1 MSTELSCWLDPQV
14 GTAGRPAPGPHR
26 LDDPEMEVREP
37 RPPRVIAP
45 PARALWIVRT
55 LIVMAL
61 VQLALFLGWLL
72 QPDHRGD
79 WLPFWLLTAGLGFKI
94 FRWLNTW
101 YQYWSVQEVPPL
113 RTRRA
118 WTVDVFTTAC
128 PGEPH
133 DMIERTLRAM
143 VRMRLPH
150 RNFLCDEGN
159 DPQLR
164 ALCRQLGVTHVTRSD
179 RRDAKAGNINNALRQ
194 SNGEICVVLDPD
206 HEPCPSMLENVL
218 GYFED
223 QGVGFVQTVQG
234 YRNQGASLIARG
246 AAEQTYHFYGAMMMG
261 MHHYGVV
268 QAIGANCAFRR
279 TALESI
285 GGHAPG
291 LAEDMHTAMR
301 LYAKGWRSVY
311 VPEMLTRGLVP
322 SSLSAYYKQ
331 QLKWACGCFDLL
343 LYVYPR
349 LFRRLTLQQR
359 VHYFCRPLYYARGLF
374 GLIDVAVPI
383 LCLTGGFVGWRIAPL
398 EFAVWF
404 MPLLSLSA
412 LIHYATQWWLLE
424 PTEQGSH
431 VLGGILK
438 AGTWWVHLT
447 GIVCSICRIRVPY
460 IPTPKEDVS
469 ENAWLLS
476 VPNAAVALFSVGAIA
491 YGLSRDWSPHNL
503 LMAIF
508 AGWNAAALGFVA
520 LISQKKAGED
530 LRALAN
536 RGAARS
542 RARVAAVTTAFDY
555 GSSS

>member
-1 MSTELSCWLDPQV
+1 MSIELSCFVDPQI
-14 GTAGRPAPGPHR
+14 GYSTT
-26 LDDPEMEVREP
+26 EREP
-37 RPPRVIAP
+37 PSPRVVTPPPRAI
-45 PARALWIVRT
+45 WIVRA
-55 LIVMAL
+55 LILLAL

-79 WLPFWLLTAGLGFKI
+79 ALPFCLLAAGLGFKT
-94 FRWLNTW
+94 FRWLHIW
-101 YQYWSVQEVPPL
+101 YQYWSMQEVPPR
-113 RTRRA
+113 RTRRE

-150 RNFLCDEGN
+150 RSFLCDEGDN
-159 DPQLR
+159 PQLR
-164 ALCRQLGVTHVTRSD
+164 ALCQRLGVTHVTRSN
-179 RRDAKAGNINNALRQ
+179 RKDAKAGNINNALRR
-194 SNGEICVVLDPD
+194 SDGEICVVLDPD

-223 QGVGFVQTVQG
+223 EGVGFVQTVQG
-234 YRNQGASLIARG
+234 YRNQGASLVARG
-246 AAEQTYHFYGAMMMG
+246 AAEQTYQFYGPMMMG
-261 MHHYGVV
+261 MQGYGVV
-268 QAIGANCAFRR
+268 QAIGANCVFRR

-349 LFRRLTLQQR
+349 LFRSFTLQQK
-359 VHYFCRPLYYARGLF
+359 VHYFCKPLYYTRGLF
-374 GLIDVAVPI
+374 GLIDIAVPI
-383 LCLTGGFVGWRIAPL
+383 LCLATGIVGWRIAPL
-398 EFAVWF
+398 QFVVWF
-404 MPLLSLSA
+404 TPLLLLCA

-424 PTEQGSH
+424 PAEVGSH
-431 VLGGILK
+431 ALGGILK
-438 AGTWWVHLT
+438 YGTWWIYLT
-447 GIVCSICRIRVPY
+447 GMICSLCRIKVPY
-460 IPTPKEDVS
+460 IPTPKEDVP
-469 ENAWLLS
+469 ENGWLIS
-476 VPNAAVALFSVGAIA
+476 VPNAAVALLSIGAIA

-503 LMAIF
+503 LMALF

-520 LISQKKAGED
+520 LISQKKAGDD
-530 LRALAN
+530 LLSLVNSSAD
-536 RGAARS
+536 RS
-542 RARVAAVTTAFDY
+542 RIRVAAMTTALSY
-555 GSSS
+555 RSTS